1 MKYLE
6 NGRLEIVENYNEKD
20 KKKKEKP
27 VLQYGTIVYCRG
39 NGGAGSFYGIVYE
52 NGVLE
57 LECGSDAYINTR
69 EHLHLGDIVKYWTIE
84 KVVKAKLIIDEVLE
98 EVED

>member
-6 NGRLEIVENYNEKD
+6 GGRLEIVDSCIKKN
-20 KKKKEKP
+20 KKKIEKP
-27 VLQYGTIVYCRG
+27 VLQHGTVVYCKG

-57 LECGSDAYINTR
+57 LECGSNAYINTR
-69 EHLHLGDIVKYWTIE
+69 EYLHLGDTIHYWTIE
-84 KVVKAKLIIDEVLE
+84 RVIKARLVIDEILE
-98 EVED
+98 ES